1 MRFAHQYSGANHSG
15 ANHSGANH
23 SGADHS
29 GADYAKSNAKAD
41 AKADLNSKS
50 NACANAKAD
59 INSKSNACANAK
71 ADIDAAPLPGSREP
85 LRQCRVLRLRLLV
98 FLRRRLL
105 RQLVFLLRCAR
116 LRHIERVLLWRQ

>member
-1 MRFAHQYSGANHSG
+1 MGNHIDCHMWIDYHIDCNNAESDANPDAKPDGHSSANYSGANHCCRG
-15 ANHSGANH
+15 
-23 SGADHS
+23 
-29 GADYAKSNAKAD
+29 
-41 AKADLNSKS
+41 
-50 NACANAKAD
+50 CWR
-59 INSKSNACANAK
+59 
-71 ADIDAAPLPGSREP
+71 DAAPLPGSREP